1 MVITIHRFLCFTIF
15 LGYVVK
21 MKLIFSVVS
30 FSLTS
35 VLLFF
40 SPVRPKE
47 ETAAL
52 SIDELGVFC
61 IIVALVYGAFF
72 SPVAGTFVNVIS
84 NAIKQTNKIASLCN
98 TDLCNSDR
106 KVPIFTKYNEF
117 DRLFD
122 EVM

>member
-84 NAIKQTNKIASLCN
+84 NANSPLNYSHLHLRNKGLEMVSNL
-98 TDLCNSDR
+98 L
-106 KVPIFTKYNEF
+106 KVTELLSGGVLQI
-117 DRLFD
+117 
-122 EVM
+122 

>member
-1 MVITIHRFLCFTIF
+1 MVITIHRFLCFTVF

-40 SPVRPKE
+40 SSVLPKE
-47 ETAAL
+47 ETTGW

-72 SPVAGTFVNVIS
+72 P
-84 NAIKQTNKIASLCN
+84 Q
-98 TDLCNSDR
+98 
-106 KVPIFTKYNEF
+106 
-117 DRLFD
+117 
-122 EVM
+122 